1 MTLEQASF
9 FAEII
14 AALAVVVSL
23 LYLGIQIKR
32 SRIQSENEAIDM
44 LTNSRSNYIGLLAE
58 NTELSYIIPKG
69 LASRTKLT
77 ANEYFR
83 YHSYL
88 YTLFVG
94 LEIGFI
100 KWKRKGIND
109 EIWGAWDEAT
119 HWWLGFPSVQKWW
132 KENSIGGFTV
142 DFNKYVQSK
151 IDQLKGE
158 PTEELEKQMA
168 FMEEAGKLPKKKE
181 EKQPPA

>member
-1 MTLEQASF
+1 MTLEQAYF
-9 FAEII
+9 LAEIM
-14 AALAVVVSL
+14 AAVAVVVSL

-69 LASRTKLT
+69 LASKKKLT

-94 LEIGFI
+94 LEIGYI

-109 EIWGAWDEAT
+109 EVWGAWDEAAY
-119 HWWLGFPSVQKWW
+119 WWLGFPSVQKWW
-132 KENSIGGFTV
+132 MDNSIGGFTV
-142 DFNKYVQSK
+142 NFKKYAQSK
-151 IDQLKGE
+151 IDLLKGE
-158 PTEELEKQMA
+158 PNEELEKQLA
-168 FMEEAGKLPKKKE
+168 FMEEAGKFPKKKE
-181 EKQPPA
+181 EKLPPA